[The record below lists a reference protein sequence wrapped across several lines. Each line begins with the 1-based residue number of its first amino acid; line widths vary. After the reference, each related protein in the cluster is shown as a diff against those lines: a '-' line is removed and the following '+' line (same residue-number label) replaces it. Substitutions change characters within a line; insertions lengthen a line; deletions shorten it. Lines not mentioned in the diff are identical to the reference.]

1 MKPCCN
7 NCADGKDCTSWR
19 ARLHRAACLLFS
31 RAKELGYEHVVY
43 EDAPLVR
50 MLDFLF
56 QSECKYCMATRA
68 LVFGVGVGIGGW
80 LGGSLIAVAV
90 GLTFFERFCKG
101 E

>member
-1 MKPCCN
+1 MTKAKLQALSC
-7 NCADGKDCTSWR
+7 K
-19 ARLHRAACLLFS
+19 LFA
-31 RAKELGYEHVVY
+31 RAKELGYKYVIY
-43 EDAPLVR
+43 ENAPLVR

-80 LGGSLIAVAV
+80 FGVTLIAIAV